1 MKTYFAALRTS
12 VLLLLAALSQARDAS
27 AGDAFIDRDGRTF
40 TVSVDGVATTRIP
53 ARDLRDSENVVPF
66 TINWSLNLE
75 KGPRCIRITPQDS
88 RLGEPERIDVLI
100 HEVQADKPHN
110 SWRNYTAVPSTLENA
125 TAFLKG
131 DGFCAS
137 EFTLTERLRFPTLP
151 AGQYVAMISFWG
163 KGNWDRQTILLTVAN
178 SSAQAAEPAAAAP
191 TVAEIADPAQ
201 CTIVYAAQRTMALHQ
216 QLEDKVASGQAD
228 QEVFRSFGKDT
239 EQFGELYSSD
249 LPEVCRR
256 LQKIKEK
263 YHLK

>member
-1 MKTYFAALRTS
+1 M
-12 VLLLLAALSQARDAS
+12 
-27 AGDAFIDRDGRTF
+27 
-40 TVSVDGVATTRIP
+40 
-53 ARDLRDSENVVPF
+53 VPF

-75 KGPRCIRITPQDS
+75 KGPRCFRITPQDS

-110 SWRNYTAVPSTLENA
+110 SWRNYTAVPSTLEN
-125 TAFLKG
+125 TPAFLKG